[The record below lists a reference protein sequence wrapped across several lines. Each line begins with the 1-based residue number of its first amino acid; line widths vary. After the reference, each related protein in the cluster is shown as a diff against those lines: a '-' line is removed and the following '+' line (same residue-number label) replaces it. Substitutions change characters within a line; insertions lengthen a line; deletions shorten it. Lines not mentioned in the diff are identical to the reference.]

1 MPTYAFRCP
10 DCATAFD
17 ERRSF
22 ARADDPAT
30 CPSCGGTGAT
40 KQFGT
45 PMVFRK
51 GVAAR
56 ALLEASPAPTVRT
69 APAGGAHASGCPC
82 CSGRAPRVAA
92 PVSDADQG

>member
-10 DCATAFD
+10 DCTTTFD

-22 ARADDPAT
+22 ARSDDPTT
-30 CPSCGGTGAT
+30 CPSCGAQSAT
-40 KQFGT
+40 KVLGT

-56 ALLEASPAPTVRT
+56 ALLESPGTPALARPT
-69 APAGGAHASGCPC
+69 ADHGSGCPC
-82 CSGRAPRVAA
+82 CSGRRPAIATPARTI
-92 PVSDADQG
+92 PDPS